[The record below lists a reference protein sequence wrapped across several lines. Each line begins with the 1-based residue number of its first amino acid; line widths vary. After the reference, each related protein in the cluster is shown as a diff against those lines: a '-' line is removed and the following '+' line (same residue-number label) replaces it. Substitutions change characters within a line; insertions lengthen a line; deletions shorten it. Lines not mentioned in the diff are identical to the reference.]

1 MHYWDMAL
9 EALEQ
14 NVEWVMGDGLEWSG
28 VDTPKTVMT
37 TKAIAV
43 LTKMLDIG
51 EINLEI
57 VRDV

>member
-1 MHYWDMAL
+1 
-9 EALEQ
+9 
-14 NVEWVMGDGLEWSG
+14 MGLRSKKSEWSGVDG

-37 TKAIAV
+37 TRAIAV

>member
-1 MHYWDMAL
+1 M
-9 EALEQ
+9 
-14 NVEWVMGDGLEWSG
+14 EWSG
-28 VDTPKTVMT
+28 FLLDAMT
-37 TKAIAV
+37 TRALAV

>member
-1 MHYWDMAL
+1 MCRIRKKLVGWM
-9 EALEQ
+9 
-14 NVEWVMGDGLEWSG
+14 DGVG
-28 VDTPKTVMT
+28 GTPKTVMT

>member
-1 MHYWDMAL
+1 
-9 EALEQ
+9 
-14 NVEWVMGDGLEWSG
+14 MGDGLEWSG

-37 TKAIAV
+37 TRVIAV